1 MFGQYPSELTS
12 IPALPGICMRH
23 IQAIHL
29 RIPFSFSSLR
39 DSAGDMF
46 EQYLF
51 ESKPKLADSRT
62 FEQNTR
68 IVPLMT
74 LFDSSSPTNIVA
86 ICSGIIPSTCNPS
99 LRFQEHVLN
108 VSRQYISE
116 PLRFRS
122 PRNISTIRSSST
134 TFNQALTLLSS
145 VHLSISF
152 EQIPLLTLPNLL
164 SQEEPGEIFGQYTI

>member
-1 MFGQYPSELTS
+1 
-12 IPALPGICMRH
+12 MRH

-39 DSAGDMF
+39 DFTGDMF

-51 ESKPKLADSRT
+51 ESRPKLADSRT

-68 IVPLMT
+68 IVPLRT
-74 LFDSSSPTNIVA
+74 LFGSCSPTNIVA
-86 ICSGIIPSTCNPS
+86 ICSGITPSIYSLS
-99 LRFQEHVLN
+99 LRFQEHIRN
-108 VSRQYISE
+108 ISGQYISE

-122 PRNISTIRSSST
+122 PSNLFAICFSST
-134 TFNQALTLLSS
+134 SFNQALTLLCS

-164 SQEEPGEIFGQYTI
+164 SQEELGEIFGQYTIQLKSKPAIL

>member
-1 MFGQYPSELTS
+1 
-12 IPALPGICMRH
+12 MRH
-23 IQAIHL
+23 IQATHF

-51 ESKPKLADSRT
+51 ESRPKLADSRT

-68 IVPLMT
+68 IVPLRT
-74 LFDSSSPTNIVA
+74 LFDSCSPTNIVA
-86 ICSGIIPSTCNPS
+86 ICSGITPSTYNLS
-99 LRFQEHVLN
+99 LRFQEYVLN
-108 VSRQYISE
+108 VSGQHISE

-122 PRNISTIRSSST
+122 PRNISTIRSGST
-134 TFNQALTLLSS
+134 SFSQALTLLSYE
-145 VHLSISF
+145 HLSTLF

-164 SQEEPGEIFGQYTI
+164 SQEEPGEIFGQYPI